1 MISTPNWQWPTI
13 TQAPGSWL
21 LLTVIALVGI
31 VWAPR
36 VLSAVALWRASIPV
50 ALTYG
55 LAVIALLA
63 AMAVFTLI
71 LPAYQDASELRVL
84 GFQPGASSAATD
96 CATLQLQVAQ
106 FTRNVFIQFALLLLA
121 LALLSGAVCAWLRA
135 RWRKR

>member
-1 MISTPNWQWPTI
+1 MPHTCPIISTPNWQWPTI

-21 LLTVIALVGI
+21 LLAVVALVGI

-36 VLSAVALWRASIPV
+36 VLSAVTLWRAGIPV

-63 AMAVFTLI
+63 AVAVFTLI

-84 GFQPGASSAATD
+84 GFQPD

-121 LALLSGAVCAWLRA
+121 LALLSGAMCAWLRA
-135 RWRKR
+135 HWRKR